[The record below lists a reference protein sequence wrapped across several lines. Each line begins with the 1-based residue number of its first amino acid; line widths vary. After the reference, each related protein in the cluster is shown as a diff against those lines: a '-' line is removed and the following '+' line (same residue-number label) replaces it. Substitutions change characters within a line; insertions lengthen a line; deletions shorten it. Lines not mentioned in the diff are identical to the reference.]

1 MAALKQSN
9 FEEAEG
15 CCQTEDRM
23 THERELP
30 GRKALVTK
38 GNIELS
44 RMKHRNR
51 NWTALV
57 MYLKRRWNRANS
69 LL

>member
-1 MAALKQSN
+1 
-9 FEEAEG
+9 
-15 CCQTEDRM
+15 M
-23 THERELP
+23 THKRELP
-30 GRKALVTK
+30 GRKAVVTK

-44 RMKHRNR
+44 RMKRRNV

>member
-1 MAALKQSN
+1 
-9 FEEAEG
+9 
-15 CCQTEDRM
+15 M